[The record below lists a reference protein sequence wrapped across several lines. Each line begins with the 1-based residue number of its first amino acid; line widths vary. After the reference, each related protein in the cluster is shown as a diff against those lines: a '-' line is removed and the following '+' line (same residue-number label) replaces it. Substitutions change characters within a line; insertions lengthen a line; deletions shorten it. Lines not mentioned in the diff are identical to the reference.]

1 MSQLAGVWGQ
11 ECQGSW
17 RGHPAYVVLEL
28 LLRARGREASRAAV
42 TPGSRGGGGLP
53 ADSQGH
59 MTQAPWGR
67 GGKGSRLPS
76 LLPEMC
82 LGPQRASLELGGSGC
97 AHGML
102 FLWKEGGQ

>member
-1 MSQLAGVWGQ
+1 M
-11 ECQGSW
+11 
-17 RGHPAYVVLEL
+17 
-28 LLRARGREASRAAV
+28 
-42 TPGSRGGGGLP
+42 TPGSGGGESGLP

-67 GGKGSRLPS
+67 GGKGSRPPS
-76 LLPEMC
+76 LLPEMW

-97 AHGML
+97 ARGMW